1 MEAAEDGNSDAMVNL
16 GSVYLNGVPGL
27 LEKNYK
33 KAHEYFLSAHD
44 YENTD
49 ALIHLSFMYRNGL
62 EVNQDDELA
71 RNLLEEAA
79 QAKNATALYM
89 LREQG
94 IQFNEGILFEHLENE
109 FISAPKKLNIKEIVP
124 VIATQYRSRI

>member
-1 MEAAEDGNSDAMVNL
+1 MVNL

-49 ALIHLSFMYRNGL
+49 ALIHLSFMYRHGL
-62 EVNQDDELA
+62 EVNQDEELA
-71 RNLLEEAA
+71 INLLEEAA

-94 IQFNEGILFEHLENE
+94 IQFNEGILFEHL
-109 FISAPKKLNIKEIVP
+109 
-124 VIATQYRSRI
+124 

>member
-1 MEAAEDGNSDAMVNL
+1 M
-16 GSVYLNGVPGL
+16 
-27 LEKNYK
+27 
-33 KAHEYFLSAHD
+33 SAHD

-62 EVNQDDELA
+62 EVDQDDELA

-94 IQFNEGILFEHLENE
+94 IPFNEGILF
-109 FISAPKKLNIKEIVP
+109 
-124 VIATQYRSRI
+124 